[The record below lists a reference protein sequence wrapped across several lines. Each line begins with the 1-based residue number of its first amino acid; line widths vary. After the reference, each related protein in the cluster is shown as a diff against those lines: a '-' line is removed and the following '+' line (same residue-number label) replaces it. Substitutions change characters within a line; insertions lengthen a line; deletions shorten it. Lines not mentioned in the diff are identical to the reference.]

1 MLLTKK
7 NIFNFAKNILIMRTI
22 LFSFLTFL
30 CLSSFAQVPQ
40 DSVGIFAIE
49 NGKYVRMNKI
59 CYSKIKTSGGLAAAF
74 SFGLAKVKAKYEY
87 KGNTSIHKF
96 KGLAKFRICFGI
108 PRPEHATNLYMFTT
122 PYSIENFEVAK
133 FEVKKNKRLLT
144 GVTVSILG
152 SSVGVSGEEGLIINN
167 KEISPGVY
175 DFTVQGRPG
184 EYCVI
189 FTPNGTGVYNG
200 VFDFTIE

>member
-1 MLLTKK
+1 
-7 NIFNFAKNILIMRTI
+7 MRTI
-22 LFSFLTFL
+22 LFNFLTFL
-30 CLSSFAQVPQ
+30 CLSSFEQVPQ

-59 CYSKIKTSGGLAAAF
+59 CYSKIKTSGGLGAAF

-96 KGLAKFRICFGI
+96 KGLAKFRIYFGI

-189 FTPNGTGVYNG
+189 FTSNGTGAYNG